1 VKQPAASFP
10 SYSVC
15 RGPIHD
21 ATIGSNLI
29 VDEIMPRTWHEVSMC
44 GAEHPT
50 HGWPPP
56 WPDITD
62 RAVLAAIAAVPRHR
76 FVPPQYE
83 AQAYDDA
90 PLPIGLGQTISQ
102 PYIVALMTQALRLTP
117 TSRVLEVGTGS
128 GYQSAVLAS
137 ITPHVWSV
145 ETLAEL
151 AGAARERL
159 HGLGYPVEV
168 KAGDGRLG
176 WPEHAPYD
184 GIIVTAAAPDV
195 PPALVAQLADD
206 GRLVIPVGE
215 TAWDQTLWLIKKTA
229 SRLAREFLCE
239 VRFVPL
245 IATASHSVEVED
257 PALADIQR
265 QLRALFG
272 R

>member
-1 VKQPAASFP
+1 MGCAGTKGAVNEE
-10 SYSVC
+10 SYS
-15 RGPIHD
+15 RPAHGR
-21 ATIGSNLI
+21 S
-29 VDEIMPRTWHEVSMC
+29 
-44 GAEHPT
+44 
-50 HGWPPP
+50 GWPPP

-102 PYIVALMTQALRLTP
+102 PYIVALMTQALHLTP
-117 TSRVLEVGTGS
+117 ASHVLEVGTGS
-128 GYQSAVLAS
+128 GYQAAMLAS

-159 HGLGYPVEV
+159 HALGYPVAV

-195 PPALVAQLADD
+195 PPALVAQLSPN

-215 TAWDQTLWLIKKTA
+215 TAWDQTLWLIRKVA
-229 SRLAREFLCE
+229 GRLTREFLCE

-245 IATASHSVEVED
+245 VATTSRSAEAED
-257 PALADIQR
+257 PALTEIRR
-265 QLRALFG
+265 QLREMFG